1 VKPHFSTPLIALN
14 PVVIDTET
22 NGLDVT
28 NARIIQLGAVCIAD
42 GQVRHDAVLE
52 FLVNPNEPIPAATT
66 AIHGISDQMV
76 ADADPFGVVAAPFVK
91 FIGDAAILGHN
102 VGFDLAMLTREFSLA
117 GMDWVTPPFL
127 DTMSLAR
134 IVNPV
139 LPNYSLDLVAEWLN
153 IDIENRHSA
162 LGDATATAH
171 VFLALIPRL
180 RKAGIRTIAD
190 AQRASVALSQR
201 LSEQAQYAPDLNT
214 TGLTDLTE
222 STSAI
227 RRIDSFP
234 FQYRVK
240 DVMSSPALIVESDRT
255 PAQLATLLSNRKT
268 SAVFVDLSGNGS
280 AYGIVTERDL
290 MRLLCNND
298 TADAATAGEIASASL
313 RTIGQDAFIYQA
325 LGEMHAASIRHLG
338 VKDEAGM
345 LVGALTSGDLLRQ
358 RADDAMFLHGDLEGA
373 SNVGSLAEIW
383 GRLPLVARSLL
394 DEGIDASHIAAVL
407 GEQLATMTRRAA
419 QLAETRLR
427 EDGKG
432 GPPAPYC
439 VLLLGSGGRGETLLA
454 PDQDNAIVFANGYD
468 FAEPWFAELGGIMAD
483 ILDEVGIP
491 YCKGGVMASN
501 AEWCHDLES
510 WKNTVHEWLS
520 RADWRDQC
528 YVDIFYDFCP
538 VHGDRVLARELWDY
552 AYSLAGKAP
561 GFIRQLSA
569 MATSFGA
576 PLGFFG
582 GLRTENGRLDLKGGG
597 TMPIVSGARVLALRH
612 DIRERGTRQRL
623 LGVKELGVVNGDDIE
638 NVISAHEILLQN
650 ILEQQLL
657 DLAAGIAPSNKID
670 AKRLTKRRR
679 QELKEA
685 LEKVAV
691 IQTAVGDPMAFG

>member
-162 LGDATATAH
+162 LGDATTTAH

-234 FQYRVK
+234 FQYRVR

-468 FAEPWFAELGGIMAD
+468 WAEPWFAELG
-483 ILDEVGIP
+483 
-491 YCKGGVMASN
+491 
-501 AEWCHDLES
+501 
-510 WKNTVHEWLS
+510 HEWLS